1 MGVCLVAY
9 AVADHHIDQ
18 LLADPPLVWRLLEPD
33 DEAVYLREIGFDA
46 QPSLW
51 ARLFG
56 KAAVAP
62 PPVPSLSFA
71 EQEMRMLDLDKSWDG
86 INTCLKALEP
96 GAPNFFEDGAPIGA
110 IEVGYGPAL
119 CLRSDAMARIAEAY
133 AGVDAAALIE
143 VSQRVN
149 MDDAYLS
156 ALWRRQDA
164 ESQAYLSENF
174 AELQDFFQHTARH
187 GLGAV
192 VQAT

>member
-1 MGVCLVAY
+1 MGVCFVAY

-18 LLADPPLVWRLLEPD
+18 LLADPPLVWRLLEPE

-51 ARLFG
+51 ARLSG

-86 INTCLKALEP
+86 INTCLKALVP

-119 CLRSDAMARIAEAY
+119 CLRSDAMARIAAAY

-149 MDDAYLS
+149 MDDAYLR

>member
-1 MGVCLVAY
+1 MGVCFLAY
-9 AVADHHIDQ
+9 AVADHHIER

-33 DEAVYLREIGFDA
+33 DEAAYLREIGFDA
-46 QPSLW
+46 RPSLW
-51 ARLFG
+51 ARLTG
-56 KAAVAP
+56 KAAAAP
-62 PPVPSLSFA
+62 PPVPSLNFA

-86 INTCLKALEP
+86 INTCLKALAP
-96 GAPNFFEDGAPIGA
+96 GAPNFFEDGEPIGA

-119 CLRSDAMARIAEAY
+119 CLLSAAMARIAAAY
-133 AGVDAAALIE
+133 ATVDTAALIE
-143 VSQRVN
+143 VSQRVD
-149 MDDAYLS
+149 MADAYLS

-192 VQAT
+192 IQIS